1 MKNPLFFFG
10 LLLSLYF
17 WSCNQKVGS
26 KVQKEKEMVIQV
38 GRAADPSNE
47 LNVGSNNSL
56 QLVDYLRRIPG
67 LQIEQRGNE
76 VNIMI
81 RGANSI
87 SSDNSPLYVINN
99 QAIGNNYA
107 DAVSA
112 VDVNDIKYVNVLK
125 GSEGQQLYGMRG
137 YNGVIQIVTKKK

>member
-1 MKNPLFFFG
+1 MKNPLIFIG
-10 LLLSLYF
+10 LLLSIYF

-26 KVQKEKEMVIQV
+26 TVQKEKETVIQV
-38 GRAADPSNE
+38 GRALVPTNE

-67 LQIEQRGNE
+67 LQIDQRGND

-112 VDVNDIKYVNVLK
+112 VDVNDIKYVHVLK